1 MDDTVKSTLAC
12 LGVMFIVFI
21 IFIFGYTI
29 GIDHAKQKQKIKN
42 EIASSNDT
50 PFTT

>member
-29 GIDHAKQKQKIKN
+29 GIDHGKQKQKMQN
-42 EIASSNDT
+42 EMDSSSHT
-50 PFTT
+50 SFTR